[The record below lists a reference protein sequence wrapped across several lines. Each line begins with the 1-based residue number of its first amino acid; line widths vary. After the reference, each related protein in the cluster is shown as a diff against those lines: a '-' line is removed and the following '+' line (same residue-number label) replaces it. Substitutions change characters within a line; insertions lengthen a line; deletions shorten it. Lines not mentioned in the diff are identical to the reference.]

1 MAKTALVTGVL
12 GQDGAYLSKL
22 LLEKGYRVVGGER
35 RSSTRNVG
43 RLEALGIADE
53 IELVPMELAEFSNI
67 LVTLEKVKPDE
78 IYNLAAMS
86 FVGTSF
92 EQPIFTADIDAVAV
106 TRILEAARRVCP
118 DAKFY
123 QASTSEMFGRA
134 QAIPQDETTP
144 FHPRSPYSVAKLYAH
159 WITTN
164 YREAYDAFACSGIL
178 FNHESPLRGQE
189 FVTRKITLGLA
200 RISHGQQDVLELGN
214 MDAKRDWGFAGDYV
228 DAMWR
233 MLQADHPDDYVIAT
247 GVTRSV
253 RDFVG
258 YAAEALGIGLAWEGE
273 GKNEV
278 ARDTRNGNVVVRVN
292 PAFYRPAEVDLLVG
306 DASKAKRELG
316 WTPKHDLASLVE
328 MMAKADSDRAASGV
342 LDV

>member
-35 RSSTRNVG
+35 RSSTRNLG
-43 RLEALGIADE
+43 RLAALGIVED
-53 IELVPMELAEFSNI
+53 IEFEPIELAEFSNI
-67 LVTLEKVKPDE
+67 QVTLEKVRPDE

-92 EQPIFTADIDAVAV
+92 EQPIFTADVDGVAVA
-106 TRILEAARRVCP
+106 RILEAARRVCP

-134 QAIPQDETTP
+134 RAFPQDETTP
-144 FHPRSPYSVAKLYAH
+144 FHPRSPYSVAKLYGH

-164 YREAYDAFACSGIL
+164 YREAYDVFACSGIL

-200 RISHGQQDVLELGN
+200 RIKHGKQGVLELGN

-233 MLQADHPDDYVIAT
+233 MLQADRPDDFVIAT

-273 GKNEV
+273 GPDEI
-278 ARDTRNGNVVVRVN
+278 ARDSDTGKTVVRVN
-292 PAFYRPAEVDLLVG
+292 PAFYRPAEVDVLVG

-316 WTPKHDLASLVE
+316 WAPEHDLASLVD
-328 MMAKADSDRAASGV
+328 MMAKADSDRVTSGT
-342 LDV
+342 LHF

>member
-1 MAKTALVTGVL
+1 
-12 GQDGAYLSKL
+12 
-22 LLEKGYRVVGGER
+22 
-35 RSSTRNVG
+35 
-43 RLEALGIADE
+43 
-53 IELVPMELAEFSNI
+53 MELAEFSNI
-67 LVTLEKVKPDE
+67 LVTLENVKPDE

-106 TRILEAARRVCP
+106 TRILEALRRVCP

-123 QASTSEMFGRA
+123 QASTSEMFGRV

-159 WITTN
+159 WITKN

-200 RISHGQQDVLELGN
+200 RIKHGQQQVVELGN
-214 MDAKRDWGFAGDYV
+214 MHAKRDWGFAGDYV
-228 DAMWR
+228 EAMWR
-233 MLQADHPDDYVIAT
+233 MLQADRADEYVIAT

-258 YAAEALGIGLAWEGE
+258 YAAEALGISLVWEGE
-273 GKNEV
+273 GKDEI
-278 ARDTRNGNVVVRVN
+278 ARHAKNGNILVQVN

-316 WTPKHDLASLVE
+316 WAPKHDLVSLVD
-328 MMAKADSDRAASGV
+328 MMAKADNDRAASGV
-342 LDV
+342 VDV